1 MVSIENTVGAF
12 RPEFSGGSNAPA
24 LGQRY
29 ASVVTTEID
38 PAQVAAYELFQ
49 RSVKAAEDKA
59 GVRRTRRTTAN
70 GPAFTYTAVFLYD
83 SFAQRA
89 SVPGPPQLLTNEY
102 GVERAQALMDGANR
116 AVLSRTFAVIEL
128 RPDLSRTPN

>member
-1 MVSIENTVGAF
+1 M
-12 RPEFSGGSNAPA
+12 
-24 LGQRY
+24 GQRY